1 MQEVKVG
8 LAFYEKL
15 RNEDFMVHDIL
26 QILKDMDLLQQQ
38 SVQELT
44 EKADQ
49 AGESLESYLL
59 NNKLISSVDLAKAYG
74 IKFELSFVEF
84 VTENMADPELL
95 AKVQF
100 NFLRQNMVIPIILH
114 NQITILVAD
123 PLNLAPIDELS
134 MLFAKNAPTAI
145 ATPATII
152 DGINRYYPLEGAK
165 KMMEDLEEDTN
176 ILESG
181 LDLGQIEDQDIL
193 NASEQAPVVKLVN
206 HILFQAVKR
215 SASDIHIEPFEK
227 DVAVR
232 YRVDGIMYLAFS
244 PPKRIQGALI
254 SRLKIM
260 ANLNIAEKRMPQDG
274 RIEIKV
280 SDKFFDIRVSV
291 LPVMYGERIVMRLLD
306 KSKAFASLQ
315 DLGLSPE
322 NTKLVNES
330 IKKPNGIIFVSGPT
344 GSGKTTTLYSIVS
357 KLNSPEVNIITVE
370 DPVEYQITGINQV
383 QVQSKIGFTFA
394 AALRSILRQDPDI
407 VMIGE
412 TRDVETAQI
421 AVQAALTGHLVLSTI
436 HTNNAPAT
444 ITRLIDMGVEPY
456 LISSSVVAV
465 IAQRLVRKLCEFCKV
480 VYQPTQEMLDS
491 VGISSAKA
499 KNTVFYKAVGCDKC
513 LGIGYKG
520 RLPIFEIMVMSNALA
535 RLVIEKNDANVLRVQ
550 AQQDGMKLLIQDGA
564 WKIELG
570 LTTIDEVL
578 AVAALQEDV

>member
-1 MQEVKVG
+1 MIHE
-8 LAFYEKL
+8 
-15 RNEDFMVHDIL
+15 ML
-26 QILKDMDLLQQQ
+26 QILQKMGLLKQLNEEELLQK
-38 SVQELT
+38 VE
-44 EKADQ
+44 
-49 AGESLESYLL
+49 ESGDSFESYVIT
-59 NNKLISSVDLAKAYG
+59 NKLISSQDLAKAYG
-74 IKFELSFVEF
+74 FKFSLPYVEF
-84 VTENMADPELL
+84 VTENMADPEVL

-100 NFLRQNMVIPIILH
+100 NFLRQNMVMPILLDGTT
-114 NQITILVAD
+114 TILVAD
-123 PLNLAPIDELS
+123 PLNLAPVDELS
-134 MLFAKNAPTAI
+134 MLLATDARMAISTAAI
-145 ATPATII
+145 II

-176 ILESG
+176 ILEGG

-193 NASEQAPVVKLVN
+193 SAGTQAPVVKLVN

-227 DVAVR
+227 EVMVR
-232 YRVDGIMYLAFS
+232 YRVDGIMYLAIT

-315 DLGLSPE
+315 DLGLSPY
-322 NTKLVNES
+322 NAKIVNE
-330 IKKPNGIIFVSGPT
+330 IIQKPNGIIFVSGPT

-357 KLNSPEVNIITVE
+357 KLNSPERNIITVE

-444 ITRLIDMGVEPY
+444 ITRLIDMGVEPF
-456 LISSSVVAV
+456 LISSSVLAV
-465 IAQRLVRKLCEFCKV
+465 IAQRLVRKLCQFCKIK
-480 VYQPTQEMLDS
+480 YSPTPEMLQS
-491 VGISSAKA
+491 VGIDPVQAK
-499 KNTVFYKAVGCDKC
+499 KTIFYKPVGCDKC
-513 LGIGYKG
+513 LGIGYRG
-520 RLPIFEIMVMSNALA
+520 RMPVFEIMVMSTALA
-535 RLVIEKNDANVLRVQ
+535 RLVIEKADANVLRAQ
-550 AQQDGMKLLIQDGA
+550 AQKDGMKLLIQDGA

-570 LTTIDEVL
+570 LTTIEEVL
-578 AVAALQEDV
+578 SVATMQEDL

>member
-1 MQEVKVG
+1 MI
-8 LAFYEKL
+8 
-15 RNEDFMVHDIL
+15 HDMWH
-26 QILKDMDLLQQQ
+26 ILKNMGLLAEQNKDELIKAAELA
-38 SVQELT
+38 QEP
-44 EKADQ
+44 
-49 AGESLESYLL
+49 LEVYLL
-59 NNKLISSVDLAKAYG
+59 SHKLISSQDVAKAYAVAYS
-74 IKFELSFVEF
+74 LLFVEF
-84 VTENMADPELL
+84 VTEEMADPELL

-100 NFLRQNMVIPIILH
+100 NFLRQNIIMPILLEGSIA
-114 NQITILVAD
+114 ILVAD
-123 PLNLAPIDELS
+123 PLNLASIDELS
-134 MLFAKNAPTAI
+134 MLLSKHALIAVATAG
-145 ATPATII
+145 TII

-176 ILESG
+176 ILENG

-193 NASEQAPVVKLVN
+193 NAGAQAPVVKLVN

-215 SASDIHIEPFEK
+215 GASDIHIEPFEK
-227 DVAVR
+227 DVTVR

-291 LPVMYGERIVMRLLD
+291 LPVMYGERVVMRLLD

-315 DLGLSPE
+315 DLGLSPY
-322 NTKLVNES
+322 NTKLVNEV

-383 QVQSKIGFTFA
+383 QVQTKIGFTFA
-394 AALRSILRQDPDI
+394 SALRSILRQDPDI

-412 TRDVETAQI
+412 TRDVETAEI
-421 AVQAALTGHLVLSTI
+421 AVQASLTGHLVLSTI

-465 IAQRLVRKLCEFCKV
+465 IAQRLVRRLCEFCKEK
-480 VYQPTQEMLDS
+480 YTPTQEMLHAIGMS
-491 VGISSAKA
+491 QEHAK
-499 KNTVFYKAVGCDKC
+499 KILFYKPIGCDKC

-520 RLPIFEIMVMSNALA
+520 RMPIFEIMVISNALS
-535 RLVIEKNDANVLRVQ
+535 RLVIEKADANILRAQ
-550 AQQDGMKLLIQDGA
+550 AQDDGMKLLIQDGA

-570 LTTIDEVL
+570 LTTIEEVL
-578 AVAALQEDV
+578 AVATLQEEAAV

>member
-1 MQEVKVG
+1 MI
-8 LAFYEKL
+8 
-15 RNEDFMVHDIL
+15 HDMWKIL
-26 QILKDMDLLQQQ
+26 QDMGLLAHQNKE
-38 SVQELT
+38 ELIKNAEQT
-44 EKADQ
+44 H
-49 AGESLESYLL
+49 ESLEAYLL
-59 NNKLISSVDLAKAYG
+59 SNKLITSQDLAKAYA
-74 IKFELSFVEF
+74 KNYSLPYLEF
-84 VTENMADPELL
+84 VTEEMADPELL

-100 NFLRQNMVIPIILH
+100 NFLRQNIIMPIMLAGK
-114 NQITILVAD
+114 ITILVVD
-123 PLNLAPIDELS
+123 PLNLASIDELS
-134 MLFAKNAPTAI
+134 MLLAKDAPIAVATAG
-145 ATPATII
+145 TII

-176 ILESG
+176 ILENG

-193 NASEQAPVVKLVN
+193 NAGAQAPVVKLVN

-215 SASDIHIEPFEK
+215 GASDIHIEPFEK

-291 LPVMYGERIVMRLLD
+291 LPVMHGERIVMRLLD
-306 KSKAFASLQ
+306 KSKAFASLE
-315 DLGLSPE
+315 DLGLSE
-322 NTKLVNES
+322 HNAKI
-330 IKKPNGIIFVSGPT
+330 IKDVIQKPNGIIFVSGPT

-357 KLNSPEVNIITVE
+357 RLNSPDVNIITVE

-383 QVQSKIGFTFA
+383 QVQNKIGFTFA
-394 AALRSILRQDPDI
+394 SALRSILRQDPDI

-444 ITRLIDMGVEPY
+444 ITRLIDMGVEPF
-456 LISSSVVAV
+456 LISSSVLAV
-465 IAQRLVRKLCEFCKV
+465 IAQRLVRKLCEHCKEK
-480 VYQPTQEMLDS
+480 YTPTAEMVHS
-491 VGISSAKA
+491 IGMTPAHAK
-499 KNTVFYKAVGCDKC
+499 KVTFYKPVGCDKC

-520 RLPIFEIMVMSNALA
+520 RMPVFEIMIMSNALA
-535 RLVIEKNDANVLRVQ
+535 RLVIEKADANVLRAQ
-550 AQQDGMKLLIQDGA
+550 AQHDGMKLLIQDGA

-570 LTTIDEVL
+570 LTTIEEVL
-578 AVAALQEDV
+578 SVATLQEETEV